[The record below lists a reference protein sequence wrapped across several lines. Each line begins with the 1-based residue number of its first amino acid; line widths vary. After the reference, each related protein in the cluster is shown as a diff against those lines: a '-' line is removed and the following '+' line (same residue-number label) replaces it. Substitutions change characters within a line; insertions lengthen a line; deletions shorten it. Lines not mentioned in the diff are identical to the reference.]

1 MGTPALSQPEIDALL
16 KVVSGATTPR
26 SNAPAADSVVRYNFR
41 RPDRVSKDEIQ
52 SVFFLHD
59 RYARNIAMSL
69 SAYLR
74 TVITLSVVSVEQ
86 FSYSEFLTALTDPTA
101 FYALAIPPFEELGAI
116 EINPSIAFAMI
127 DRMLGGSGRPVTIN
141 RALTEIEQNVVDSA
155 VKLLIEGLAEAWKP
169 VTTLS
174 FNIRGRETRP
184 SMLQVAAPNE
194 IVVMVVFDVK
204 IGEARGTINLC
215 LPTSVVEMAGTHIAR
230 SWLRQRRELTAA
242 ERGWL
247 DENMGRVEIPL
258 VPLIRTHLSASS
270 VLALQPGEIIELPL
284 PVDQPIDVYA
294 GGVKKLTA
302 RLASEEDRMMVI
314 VEERCEPGTS
324 HAGGA

>member
-1 MGTPALSQPEIDALL
+1 MSKVLSQDEIDALL
-16 KVVSGATTPR
+16 SVVSDAAAPR
-26 SNAPAADSVVRYNFR
+26 RSAAVADSVTRYNFR

-74 TVITLSVVSVEQ
+74 TVIPLSVVSVEQ
-86 FSYSEFLTALTDPTA
+86 FSYSEFLAALTDPTA
-101 FYALAIPPFEELGAI
+101 FYALAIPPFDELGAI

-127 DRMLGGSGRPVTIN
+127 DRMLGGSGRPATIN

-174 FNIRGRETRP
+174 FAIRGRETRP

-194 IVVMVVFDVK
+194 IVVAVVFDVK
-204 IGEARGTINLC
+204 VGDARGTINLC
-215 LPTSVVEMAGTHIAR
+215 LPTSVVEMAGTHFAR
-230 SWLRQRRELTAA
+230 SWLRQRRELTPS
-242 ERGWL
+242 ERGWME
-247 DENMGRVEIPL
+247 ENFSRVSVSIEPIIGTRL
-258 VPLIRTHLSASS
+258 NASA
-270 VLALQPGEIIELPL
+270 VLALQEGEIVELPL
-284 PVDQPIDVYA
+284 PVDQPIDVFA
-294 GGVKKLTA
+294 GGVRKLTG
-302 RLASEEDRMMVI
+302 RLASD
-314 VEERCEPGTS
+314 EERLMVVVEARCDPGAA
-324 HAGGA
+324 AGGM

>member
-1 MGTPALSQPEIDALL
+1 MSKVLSQDEIEALL
-16 KVVSGATTPR
+16 SVVSDASGNR
-26 SNAPAADSVVRYNFR
+26 RAPAPAESVIKYNFR

-101 FYALAIPPFEELGAI
+101 FYALAIPPFDELGAI

-127 DRMLGGSGRPVTIN
+127 DRMLGGSGRPATVN

-155 VKLLIEGLAEAWKP
+155 VKLLIEGLGEAWKP
-169 VTTLS
+169 VTSLS

-204 IGEARGTINLC
+204 VGDARGTINLC
-215 LPTSVVEMAGTHIAR
+215 LPTSVVEMAGSHFAR
-230 SWLRQRRELTAA
+230 SWLRQRRELTPA
-242 ERGWL
+242 ERGWM
-247 DENMGRVEIPL
+247 DENFGRISIPI
-258 VPLIRTHLSASS
+258 VPLISTRLSASS
-270 VLALQPGEIIELPL
+270 VLALEIGEIVELPL
-284 PVDQPIDVYA
+284 PVDHPIDVFA
-294 GGVKKLTA
+294 GGVKKLTG
-302 RLASEEDRMMVI
+302 RLASEDDRMMVI
-314 VEERCEPGTS
+314 VEERCEPGTAA
-324 HAGGA
+324 AGGA

>member
-1 MGTPALSQPEIDALL
+1 MSKVLSQDEIEALLSVVTDSAGNRRTPA
-16 KVVSGATTPR
+16 
-26 SNAPAADSVVRYNFR
+26 PAETVIKYNFR

-86 FSYSEFLTALTDPTA
+86 FSYSEFLTALTDPTS
-101 FYALAIPPFEELGAI
+101 FYALAIPPFDELGAN

-127 DRMLGGSGRPVTIN
+127 DRMLGGSGRPATVN

-155 VKLLIEGLAEAWKP
+155 VKLLIKGLGEAGQP
-169 VTTLS
+169 VTSLS
-174 FNIRGRETRP
+174 FSIRGRETRP

-204 IGEARGTINLC
+204 VGDARGTINLC
-215 LPTSVVEMAGTHIAR
+215 LPTTVVEMAGSHFAR
-230 SWLRQRRELTAA
+230 SWLRQRR
-242 ERGWL
+242 
-247 DENMGRVEIPL
+247 
-258 VPLIRTHLSASS
+258 
-270 VLALQPGEIIELPL
+270 
-284 PVDQPIDVYA
+284 
-294 GGVKKLTA
+294 
-302 RLASEEDRMMVI
+302 
-314 VEERCEPGTS
+314 
-324 HAGGA
+324 